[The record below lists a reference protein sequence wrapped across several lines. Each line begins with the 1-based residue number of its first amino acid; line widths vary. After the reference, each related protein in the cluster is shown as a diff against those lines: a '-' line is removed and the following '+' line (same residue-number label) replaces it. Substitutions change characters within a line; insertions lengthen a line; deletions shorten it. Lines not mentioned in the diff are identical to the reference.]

1 VTWATRSSALRV
13 LPGWAAVALLLV
25 EFETPWWVRLPVVG
39 LFSLLGVGL
48 AVVLVLRI
56 SQPAIAIA
64 ITISVGFSS
73 LIVASLVPLLLFG
86 ASALGTLAIQS
97 MVVWVLA
104 AGALRDEWRMGTA

>member
-1 VTWATRSSALRV
+1 MRWATRSFGLRV
-13 LPGWAAVALLLV
+13 LPAWAAVAVLLV

-48 AVVLVLRI
+48 TVVLVLRI

-73 LIVASLVPLLLFG
+73 LILASLIPLWLFG
-86 ASALGTLAIQS
+86 ASALGTLAVQS
-97 MVVWVLA
+97 TVVWVLA
-104 AGALRDEWRMGTA
+104 AGALRDEWRTGKA